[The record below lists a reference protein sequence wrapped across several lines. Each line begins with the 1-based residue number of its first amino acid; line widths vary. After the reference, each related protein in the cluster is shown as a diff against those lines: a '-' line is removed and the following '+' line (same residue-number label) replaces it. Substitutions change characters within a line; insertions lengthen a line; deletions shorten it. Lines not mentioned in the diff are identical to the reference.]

1 MAARLIGLIA
11 SRGDDLRAQLLA
23 HGALDG
29 LMTALGAMD
38 AVASAGGPLPVL
50 FMRLRGHPLLGM
62 SLPFRI
68 PTNARGQVET
78 AKITIVQLATHE
90 GWPPKW

>member
-11 SRGDDLRAQLLA
+11 SRGDSLRAQLLA
-23 HGALDG
+23 HGALEG

-50 FMRLRGHPLLGM
+50 
-62 SLPFRI
+62 
-68 PTNARGQVET
+68 
-78 AKITIVQLATHE
+78 QLAAMSATQYDVL
-90 GWPPKW
+90 

>member
-1 MAARLIGLIA
+1 MAARLVGLIA

-23 HGALDG
+23 AGALDG

-50 FMRLRGHPLLGM
+50 LMRLIGQPSTWDEPAVLYPYKCSR
-62 SLPFRI
+62 
-68 PTNARGQVET
+68 TN
-78 AKITIVQLATHE
+78 
-90 GWPPKW
+90 